1 MVESK
6 NMKRIHQFLLVMT
19 RQCLFMFCQVTAT
32 ILLASSTTGD
42 WCYAATKWSLLHLLH
57 THTSFIYIFNPSM
70 SMN

>member
-42 WCYAATKWSLLHLLH
+42 CCDAANGHCDAATLASSLQ
-57 THTSFIYIFNPSM
+57 
-70 SMN
+70 